1 MKRCLMNIVILGIAS
16 ITTLSGTGCQRF
28 SEWREEEVAEH
39 SYVVHNNIEDIVEKD
54 ETKWNQLVDEVKG
67 IDDISINQLKRRL
80 SVEELGIYRAN
91 GYINF
96 WRSTE
101 NEKNVEKLES
111 VLGLEIKGFLDA
123 MNKLEEGQ
131 SLEQVVNG
139 YGLFA
144 TNMYKEGN
152 ADIFIVESGLVLK
165 DKMLKEKIDTL
176 CNKSLLISAVSQGK
190 EKRMIELA
198 YPSYFPAIDYGWD
211 KSKTAYYQ
219 LIMDHDGNIKKIK
232 LLVRYSA
239 NSDRV
244 LSEEKYKDLKY
255 ILEQVSGEEVDI
267 SNLQLAIAEN
277 MKENGKDSKGKV
289 SDWNYCVTK
298 SIIDSGYQEVTI
310 IEIE

>member
-1 MKRCLMNIVILGIAS
+1 MKRWLMNIAILGIAS
-16 ITTLSGTGCQRF
+16 ITTLSGTGCQHF

-39 SYVVHNNIEDIVEKD
+39 SYVVHNNIEEIVEKD
-54 ETKWNQLVDEVKG
+54 ETKWNQLVDEVRG
-67 IDDISINQLKRRL
+67 IDNISVNQLNDR
-80 SVEELGIYRAN
+80 SYIEELGIYRAN
-91 GYINF
+91 GYISF
-96 WRSTE
+96 WQDTDDKKR
-101 NEKNVEKLES
+101 LES
-111 VLGLEIKGFLDA
+111 MIGSEAEGFLDV

-144 TNMYKEGN
+144 TNMYKGN
-152 ADIFIVESGLVLK
+152 ADIFVVESGLVLK

-176 CNKSLLISAVSQGK
+176 CDKSLLISAVSQGK